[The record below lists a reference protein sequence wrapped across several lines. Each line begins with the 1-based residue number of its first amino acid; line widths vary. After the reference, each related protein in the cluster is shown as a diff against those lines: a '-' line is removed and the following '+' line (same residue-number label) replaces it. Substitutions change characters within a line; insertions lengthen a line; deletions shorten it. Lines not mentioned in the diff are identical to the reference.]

1 MPCACAWK
9 GSEPVSI
16 TLLIADDE
24 GIERRALKLQLER
37 TFPEI
42 TLLKAAENGLELL
55 ELARANSP
63 DIVLADIEMPGM
75 NGLKALEQLRSEGIQ
90 PHVVIMTAYS
100 SERYLKESL
109 SLRVFAYLEKP
120 IHRDR
125 VEATLR
131 ALLREIEAERGRNA
145 ELMKMRE
152 AIRAVRGMVRSELMT
167 AIESDEADP
176 NHIGE
181 LMDMLEPD
189 ARRFMIVTFGLS
201 EPFGE
206 GKSVYEGRV
215 AELNLFDRLRRVVRD
230 RGWEDGHIINHRL
243 SCLVP
248 VMLNAQ
254 ADDDYRLR
262 YAICREV
269 DEVIGAMGS
278 PQGLRAGIGVSTTE
292 PRLLQ
297 RCRQQSI
304 QALFRQDKHAA
315 ICHYEDQPVQLD
327 GESLFLTEETALLEY
342 IQSGNAAQTEKTLQ
356 RCFAT
361 VPAWTPFDALRN
373 QAFELLLSLNRKSR
387 ARLFENLLDGVA
399 EDLRRCQDRQ
409 ALENYVIQTCLGCI
423 RRNDSDD
430 SRWQEDIIEKARA
443 YVDACYNTDISLEG
457 VAEAIGV
464 SRFYLSRLFK
474 TQLGMNYSAYLTE
487 KRVRMAALLMDTQRE
502 LNNRDI
508 AEYVGFRDPDY
519 FGKVFKRTMGC
530 TVSEYRDKRKQE
542 ETE

>member
-1 MPCACAWK
+1 M
-9 GSEPVSI
+9 SI

-24 GIERRALKLQLER
+24 GIERRALKMQLER
-37 TFPEI
+37 AFPGI
-42 TLLKAAENGLELL
+42 TLLRAAENGIELV
-55 ELARANSP
+55 ESARANRP

-75 NGLKALEQLRSEGIQ
+75 NGLSALEQLRGEGIQ

-120 IHRDR
+120 IHRDQ
-125 VEATLR
+125 VERTLR
-131 ALLREIEAERGRNA
+131 ALVAEIEAEHGRNA
-145 ELMKMRE
+145 ELSKLRE
-152 AIRAVRGMVRSELMT
+152 SIRAVRGMVRSELMT

-189 ARRFMIVTFGLS
+189 ARRFMVVTFSLS
-201 EPFGE
+201 EPFGD
-206 GKSVYEGRV
+206 GKSVYERRV
-215 AELNLFDRLRRVVRD
+215 AELNLFDRLRKVVRD
-230 RGWEDGHIINHRL
+230 RGWQDGHIINHRL

-248 VMLNAQ
+248 VMVNAP

-269 DEVIGAMGS
+269 DEVIGAMDS
-278 PQGLRAGIGVSTTE
+278 PPGLRAGIGVATAD

-304 QALFRQDKHAA
+304 QALYRQDRHAA
-315 ICHYEDQPVQLD
+315 ICHYEDQPAQSD
-327 GESLFLTEETALLEY
+327 GESLFLTEEAALLEY
-342 IQSGNAAQTEKTLQ
+342 IQSGNAVQTEQTLR
-356 RCFAT
+356 RCFAA
-361 VPAWTPFDALRN
+361 VPAWMPFETLRN

-387 ARLFENLLDGVA
+387 ARLFENLLDGAA
-399 EDLRRCQDRQ
+399 EELRRCSDRE
-409 ALENYVIQTCLGCI
+409 ALEQYMIQTSLGSI
-423 RRNDSDD
+423 RRKDSDD
-430 SRWQEDIIEKARA
+430 SRWQEDIIEKARQ
-443 YVDACYNTDISLEG
+443 YVDACYNADISLES

-474 TQLGMNYSAYLTE
+474 TRLGMNYSAYLTD

-530 TVSEYRDKRKQE
+530 TVSEYREKRRQE
-542 ETE
+542 ETK

>member
-1 MPCACAWK
+1 M
-9 GSEPVSI
+9 SI

-24 GIERRALKLQLER
+24 GIERRALRMQLER
-37 TFPEI
+37 TFPGV
-42 TLLKAAENGLELL
+42 TLLKAAENGLELIDS
-55 ELARANSP
+55 ARANRP

-75 NGLKALEQLRSEGIQ
+75 NGLKALEQLRAEGLQ

-120 IHRDR
+120 IHRDQ

-131 ALLREIEAERGRNA
+131 ALIAEIEAERARSA
-145 ELMKMRE
+145 EFAQLRKS
-152 AIRAVRGMVRSELMT
+152 IRAVRGMVRSELMT

-189 ARRFMIVTFGLS
+189 ARRFMIVTFSLS
-201 EPFGE
+201 GPAGE
-206 GKSVYEGRV
+206 GKSVYENRV
-215 AELNLFDRLRRVVRD
+215 AELNLSDRLRQVVRD
-230 RGWEDGHIINHRL
+230 RGWVDGHVINHRL

-254 ADDDYRLR
+254 AEDDYRLR
-262 YAICREV
+262 YAICCEV
-269 DEVIGAMGS
+269 DAVINALDS
-278 PQGLRAGIGVSTTE
+278 PEGLRAGISVPTAQ

-304 QALFRQDKHAA
+304 QALYRQDRHAA
-315 ICHYEDQPVQLD
+315 ICHYEDQPARTDV
-327 GESLFLTEETALLEY
+327 ESAFLTEEAALLEY
-342 IQSGNAAQTEKTLQ
+342 IQSGNAAQTEQTLR
-356 RCFAT
+356 RCFAA
-361 VPAWTPFDALRN
+361 VPAWMPFDTLRN
-373 QAFELLLSLNRKSR
+373 QAFELLLSLNRKGR
-387 ARLFENLLDGVA
+387 ARLFDDLLNGVA
-399 EDLRRCQDRQ
+399 EELRRCPDRS
-409 ALENYVIQTCLGCI
+409 ALEQYVIQACLGCI

-430 SRWQEDIIEKARA
+430 SRWQEDIIEKARQ
-443 YVDACYNTDISLEG
+443 YVDACYNTDISLES

-474 TQLGMNYSAYLTE
+474 TRLGMNYSAYLTD
-487 KRVRMAALLMDTQRE
+487 KRVRMAALLMDAQRE

-508 AEYVGFRDPDY
+508 SEYVGFRDPDY

-530 TVSEYRDKRKQE
+530 TVSEYREKRRQE
-542 ETE
+542 E

>member
-1 MPCACAWK
+1 M
-9 GSEPVSI
+9 SI

-24 GIERRALKLQLER
+24 GIERRALKMQLER
-37 TFPEI
+37 TFSGI
-42 TLLKAAENGLELL
+42 TLLKAAENGIELV
-55 ELARANSP
+55 ESARANRP

-75 NGLKALEQLRSEGIQ
+75 NGLSALEQLRSEGIQ

-120 IHRDR
+120 IHRDQ

-131 ALLREIEAERGRNA
+131 ALIDEIEAERARNA
-145 ELMKMRE
+145 ELLQLRE
-152 AIRAVRGMVRSELMT
+152 SIRAVRGMVRSELMT

-189 ARRFMIVTFGLS
+189 AKRFMIVTFSLS

-206 GKSVYEGRV
+206 GKSVYERRV
-215 AELNLFDRLRRVVRD
+215 AELNLFDRLRQVVRVK
-230 RGWEDGHIINHRL
+230 GWEDGHIINHRL

-262 YAICREV
+262 YTICREV
-269 DEVIGAMGS
+269 DEVISAMGS
-278 PQGLRAGIGVSTTE
+278 PEGLRAGIGVSTAE
-292 PRLLQ
+292 PKLLQ

-304 QALFRQDKHAA
+304 QALYRQDRHAA
-315 ICHYEDQPVQLD
+315 ICHYEDQPAQSD
-327 GESLFLTEETALLEY
+327 GESLFLTEEAALLEH
-342 IQSGNAAQTEKTLQ
+342 IQSGNAAQTEQTLR
-356 RCFAT
+356 RCFSAL
-361 VPAWTPFDALRN
+361 PAWMPFDALRN
-373 QAFELLLSLNRKSR
+373 QVFELMLSLNRKSR
-387 ARLFENLLDGVA
+387 AQLFENLLDDVA
-399 EDLRRCQDRQ
+399 EQLRSCADRE
-409 ALENYVIQTCLGCI
+409 ALAQYLIQTCLGCI

-443 YVDACYNTDISLEG
+443 YVDACYNSDISLES

-474 TQLGMNYSAYLTE
+474 TRLGMNYSAYLTD
-487 KRVRMAALLMDTQRE
+487 KRVHMAALLMDTQRE

-530 TVSEYRDKRKQE
+530 TVSEYREKRRQE
-542 ETE
+542 EQR

>member
-1 MPCACAWK
+1 M
-9 GSEPVSI
+9 SI

-24 GIERRALKLQLER
+24 GIERRALKMQLER
-37 TFPEI
+37 VFPEV
-42 TLLKAAENGLELL
+42 TLLKAAENGIELV
-55 ELARANSP
+55 ERARANRP

-75 NGLKALEQLRSEGIQ
+75 NGLNALEQLRSEGIQ

-120 IHRDR
+120 IHRNE

-131 ALLREIEAERGRNA
+131 ALIGEIAEERRRNA
-145 ELMKMRE
+145 ELLKLRE
-152 AIRAVRGMVRSELMT
+152 SIRAVRGMVRSELMT

-189 ARRFMIVTFGLS
+189 AKRYMIVTFSLS

-206 GKSVYEGRV
+206 GKTVYERRV
-215 AELNLFDRLRRVVRD
+215 AELNLFDRLRQAVREK
-230 RGWEDGHIINHRL
+230 GWVDGHIINHRL

-248 VMLNAQ
+248 VLLHAQ

-278 PQGLRAGIGVSTTE
+278 PEGLRSGIGVSTAE

-304 QALFRQDKHAA
+304 QALYRQDKHAA
-315 ICHYEDQPVQLD
+315 ICHYEDQPTRLE
-327 GESLFLTEETALLEY
+327 GESLFLPEETALLEY
-342 IQSGNAAQTEKTLQ
+342 IQSGNAAQTEQTL
-356 RCFAT
+356 RRSFAA
-361 VPAWTPFDALRN
+361 VPGWVPIEALRD
-373 QAFELLLSLNRKSR
+373 QAFELMLSLNRKSR
-387 ARLFENLLDGVA
+387 TRLFENLL
-399 EDLRRCQDRQ
+399 E
-409 ALENYVIQTCLGCI
+409 
-423 RRNDSDD
+423 S
-430 SRWQEDIIEKARA
+430 
-443 YVDACYNTDISLEG
+443 

-464 SRFYLSRLFK
+464 SRFYLSRLLPAK
-474 TQLGMNYSAYLTE
+474 SSIT
-487 KRVRMAALLMDTQRE
+487 
-502 LNNRDI
+502 
-508 AEYVGFRDPDY
+508 
-519 FGKVFKRTMGC
+519 
-530 TVSEYRDKRKQE
+530 
-542 ETE
+542 

>member
-1 MPCACAWK
+1 M
-9 GSEPVSI
+9 SI

-24 GIERRALKLQLER
+24 GIERRALRMQLER

-42 TLLKAAENGLELL
+42 TLLKAAENGLELV
-55 ELARANSP
+55 ETARTNHP

-75 NGLKALEQLRSEGIQ
+75 NGLSALEQLRSEGIQ

-120 IHRDR
+120 IHRNQ
-125 VEATLR
+125 VEKTLR
-131 ALLREIEAERGRNA
+131 ALIGEIEAERGRNA
-145 ELMKMRE
+145 ELVKMRE
-152 AIRAVRGMVRSELMT
+152 SIRAVRSMVRSELMT

-176 NHIGE
+176 NQIGE

-189 ARRFMIVTFGLS
+189 ARRFMIVTFSLS
-201 EPFGE
+201 GSVGE
-206 GKSVYEGRV
+206 GKPVYEKRV
-215 AELNLFDRLRRVVRD
+215 AELNLFDSLRQVIRE
-230 RGWEDGHIINHRL
+230 RGWVDGHVINRRL

-262 YAICREV
+262 YAICCEV

-278 PQGLRAGIGVSTTE
+278 PEGLRAGIGVSTTE

-297 RCRQQSI
+297 KCRQQSI
-304 QALFRQDKHAA
+304 QALYRQDQRAVV
-315 ICHYEDQPVQLD
+315 CHYEDQPAPSD
-327 GESLFLTEETALLEY
+327 AESVFLIEEAALLEY
-342 IQSGNAAQTEKTLQ
+342 IQTGNAAQTEQTLK
-356 RCFAT
+356 RCFAA
-361 VPAWTPFDALRN
+361 VPGWMPFDTLRN

-387 ARLFENLLDGVA
+387 VRLFENLLDVA
-399 EDLRRCQDRQ
+399 TEELRRCEDRQ

-423 RRNDSDD
+423 RRKDSDD
-430 SRWQEDIIEKARA
+430 SRWQEDIIENARQ
-443 YVDACYNTDISLEG
+443 YVDACYNTDISLES

-474 TQLGMNYSAYLTE
+474 TKLGMNYSAYLTD

-530 TVSEYRDKRKQE
+530 TVSEYREKRRQE
-542 ETE
+542 EEK

>member
-1 MPCACAWK
+1 M
-9 GSEPVSI
+9 SI

-125 VEATLR
+125 VEKTLR
-131 ALLREIEAERGRNA
+131 ALIGEIEAERGRNA

-262 YAICREV
+262 YTICREV
-269 DEVIGAMGS
+269 DEVIGAMGN

-443 YVDACYNTDISLEG
+443 YVDACYNTDISLES

-542 ETE
+542 EQR